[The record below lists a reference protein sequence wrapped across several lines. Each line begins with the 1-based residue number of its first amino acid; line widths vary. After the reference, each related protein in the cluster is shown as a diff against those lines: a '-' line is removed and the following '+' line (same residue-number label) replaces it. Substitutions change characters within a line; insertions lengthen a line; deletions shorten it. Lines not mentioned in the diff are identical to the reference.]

1 MKKLLFKEEQE
12 FGKRWL
18 WLLMLLAVP
27 AAAIPFFRGIYFL
40 TAENPPGDN
49 PMNTE
54 GLVISGVTVLV
65 MVLIFVLLFRTKLK
79 TKITADKLS
88 VCFPPL
94 IRKWKDI
101 DPSQIENYELRE
113 YHPKREYGGRGIKRR
128 LRKGSAWTVAGR
140 IGLQLY
146 MKNGKRF
153 LIGTQKQQALEHA
166 MQKLMKKED

>member
-40 TAENPPGDN
+40 TAENLPGDN

-101 DPSQIENYELRE
+101 DPSQIEKYELRE

>member
-12 FGKRWL
+12 FDKRWL
-18 WLLMLLAVP
+18 WLLMLVAVF
-27 AAAIPFFRGIYFL
+27 AVAIPFFRGIYFL

-49 PMNTE
+49 PMTTG
-54 GLVISGVTVLV
+54 GLIVAGVTVLV
-65 MVLIFVLLFRTKLK
+65 LVVIFALMFRAKLK

-88 VCFPPL
+88 VCFPPFVW
-94 IRKWKDI
+94 KWKAF
-101 DPSQIENYELRE
+101 DPSEIERYEIRQ

-128 LRKGSAWTVAGR
+128 LRKGTAWTVTGR

-166 MQKLMKKED
+166 MHKLMEKED

>member
-12 FGKRWL
+12 FDKRWL
-18 WLLMLLAVP
+18 WLLMLVAVS

-40 TAENPPGDN
+40 TVENSPDDT
-49 PMNTE
+49 PMTTG
-54 GLVISGVTVLV
+54 GLVVTGVTVVV
-65 MVLIFVLLFRTKLK
+65 MVVIFILMFRAKLK
-79 TKITADKLS
+79 TKVTADKLS

-94 IRKWKDI
+94 VRKWKDI
-101 DPSQIENYELRE
+101 YPSEIEKYELRQ

-146 MKNGKRF
+146 MKNGKKF
-153 LIGTQKQQALEHA
+153 LIGTQKRQALEHA
-166 MQKLMKKED
+166 MQKLMEKED

>member
-12 FGKRWL
+12 FDKRWL
-18 WLLMLLAVP
+18 WIMMIVTVAAV
-27 AAAIPFFRGIYFL
+27 AIPFVRGIYFL
-40 TAENPPGDN
+40 SAENPPGDN
-49 PMNTE
+49 PMTSG
-54 GLVISGVTVLV
+54 GLVVTGVTVLV
-65 MVLIFVLLFRTKLK
+65 MVVIFVLLFRAKLK

-94 IRKWKDI
+94 VRKWKDI
-101 DPSQIENYELRE
+101 EPSEIEKYELRK

-128 LRKGSAWTVAGR
+128 LRKGSAWTVSGR

-153 LIGTQKQQALEHA
+153 LIGTQKKQALEHA
-166 MQKLMKKED
+166 MQKLMEKEG